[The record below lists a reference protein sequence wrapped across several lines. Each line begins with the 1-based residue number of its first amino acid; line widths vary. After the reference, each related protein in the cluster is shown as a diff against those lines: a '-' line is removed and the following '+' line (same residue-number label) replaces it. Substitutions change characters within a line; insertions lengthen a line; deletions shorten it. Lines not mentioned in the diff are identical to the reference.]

1 MYWTTNYSSL
11 WSFFTIVV
19 TINTR
24 KKACWSLCGKS
35 ISVPN
40 RQNPFPLVLVKL
52 RYRALK
58 FLVHFNL
65 VLGTKVPQMHTKV
78 VTQKG

>member
-1 MYWTTNYSSL
+1 MNRETFVL
-11 WSFFTIVV
+11 L
-19 TINTR
+19 
-24 KKACWSLCGKS
+24 A
-35 ISVPN
+35 ISVPKH
-40 RQNPFPLVLVKL
+40 QNTVPLLLVKL

-65 VLGTKVPQMHTKV
+65 VLGTKVPQMHSKV